1 MVRIK
6 VKRLK
11 YDLVRNDP
19 DSILVRITPSPSRYY
34 AEVEFSHHGKA
45 TTIKSLTLVVDG
57 KLSLEAEGF
66 GKLRL
71 EHGDYCEKVII
82 FPVKESLAVS
92 EGTFEVK
99 AVATFDKVVCRY
111 KGRFP
116 I

>member
-1 MVRIK
+1 M
-6 VKRLK
+6 
-11 YDLVRNDP
+11 
-19 DSILVRITPSPSRYY
+19 
-34 AEVEFSHHGKA
+34 
-45 TTIKSLTLVVDG
+45 
-57 KLSLEAEGF
+57 
-66 GKLRL
+66 L

>member
-1 MVRIK
+1 VVRIK

-11 YDLVRNDP
+11 YDLVRM
-19 DSILVRITPSPSRYY
+19 
-34 AEVEFSHHGKA
+34 
-45 TTIKSLTLVVDG
+45 
-57 KLSLEAEGF
+57 
-66 GKLRL
+66 
-71 EHGDYCEKVII
+71 
-82 FPVKESLAVS
+82 KESLAVS